1 MPSPSADERWM
12 RAAIVLGQRN
22 IGRVWPSPAVGC
34 ILVKDG
40 RPVGRGWT
48 GPGGVPHAEAAAI
61 RRAGED
67 CKDAT
72 AYVSLEPCS
81 HFGKT
86 PPCSRALIDAG
97 VARVVTAMTD
107 PDPRVSG
114 KGHRELEKAGIQVS
128 TNVLR
133 HQAIRSHS
141 GFIYRV
147 TKQRPFVTLKSAAT
161 LDGRIATRTGES
173 RWITAKAARRHV
185 HLIRAQHDAVLVG
198 RGTVE
203 ADDPSLTVRLPG
215 LEARSPVRV
224 VFDSL
229 ARSPVVSKLGA
240 TAHEVPVWICHT
252 DAAPADS
259 LSRWRTAGAETVGV
273 ASLSSGSIDPERAL
287 VSLAEKGLTRV
298 LCEGGGTL
306 AASLV
311 RSELVDELLLY
322 SAGLV
327 IGSEGKAVIGSTNWI
342 GLADVSRF
350 QLDGVGTIGN
360 DLFSRWITDGLTE
373 PL

>member
-12 RAAIVLGQRN
+12 RNAIELGQRN
-22 IGRVWPSPAVGC
+22 IGQVWPSPAVGC

-40 RPVGRGWT
+40 LPVGRGWT
-48 GPGGVPHAEAAAI
+48 GPGGIPHAEAAAI
-61 RRAGED
+61 RRAGD
-67 CKDAT
+67 QCKNAT
-72 AYVSLEPCS
+72 AYVSLEPCA

-86 PPCSRALIDAG
+86 PPCSKALIEAG
-97 VARVVTAMTD
+97 IARVVTAMTD

-114 KGHRELEKAGIQVS
+114 KGHQELENAGIEVS

-133 HQAIRSHS
+133 RQAIRSHS

-147 TKQRPFVTLKSAAT
+147 TKQRPFVTLKSAAS

-173 RWITAKAARRHV
+173 QWITAETTRRHV
-185 HLIRAQHDAVLVG
+185 HLLRAQHDAVLVG
-198 RGTVE
+198 RGTVV

-215 LEARSPVRV
+215 LEDRSPVRV

-229 ARSPVVSKLGA
+229 ARSPVESKLGT

-252 DAAPADS
+252 DAAPAES
-259 LSRWRTAGAETVGV
+259 LSRWRNTGAETVSV
-273 ASLSSGSIDPERAL
+273 ASLPSGSIDPERAL

-311 RSELVDELLLY
+311 RSEMVDELLLY

-327 IGSEGKAVIGSTNWI
+327 IGSEGKAVIGSTNWTR
-342 GLADVSRF
+342 LADVSRF
-350 QLDGVGTIGN
+350 RLDDVSTIGN
-360 DLFSRWITDGLTE
+360 DMFSRWITDGLTE

>member
-147 TKQRPFVTLKSAAT
+147 TKQRPFVTLKLAAT